1 MRLTYLLAAGLLA
14 LNACKMT
21 TKTLTTT
28 AGGHTLHH
36 NGAISPDGQWLVFD
50 GRNDDTKIGET
61 STIGL
66 VNTRTGEEKTIY
78 RTENPS
84 VFGPGVGAATF
95 SPVEE
100 TVLFIHGAPD
110 ANEEK
115 PYAMSRRTGV
125 GIRTHQPFVPVH
137 FDARDTKAP
146 FTPGSLRGGTHSH
159 CWNADGTLI
168 SFTYNDEA
176 VDPDLRS
183 VGVMFKA
190 PGSLEVEPAPGN
202 LPGTWY
208 SAIVTEVVRHP
219 LPGTDAINKAF
230 DECWLGNTA
239 TIAFQGNVLKEDGTQ
254 ITEVFLVDID
264 TAKILADPG
273 AVGSAGERPKVPAG
287 IQQRRL
293 TRSKSGLSDT
303 RHWLR
308 SSPDGKFIYALAKDS
323 QNLNQ
328 MIQIDAQTGEIKML
342 TANVFSIDY
351 TFNVSPDGENIAFVG
366 QNSVFLY
373 EIKNNK
379 TTRLYDGT
387 GAGKIVGAP
396 LFAPKEPTLFFNQY
410 MAHGDQDEYLQI
422 RSVSFKNHRN

>member
-1 MRLTYLLAAGLLA
+1 MRLTYLLAAALLA

-66 VNTRTGEEKTIY
+66 VNVHSGEEKIIY

-100 TVLFIHGAPD
+100 KVIFIHGLSN

-125 GIRTHQPFVPVH
+125 GIQVNQPFEPFH
-137 FDARDTKAP
+137 FDARDHIYP

-159 CWNADGTLI
+159 CWSADGQLI

-176 VDPDLRS
+176 VNPDLRS
-183 VGVMFKA
+183 VGVMFPA
-190 PGSLEVEPAPGN
+190 PQPIQVDTAPGN
-202 LPGTWY
+202 NSGTMY
-208 SAIVTEVVRHP
+208 AALVTDVVRNP
-219 LPGTDAINKAF
+219 RPGSDEINKAF
-230 DECWLGNTA
+230 DECWLGRTS
-239 TIAFQGNVLKEDGTQ
+239 TIAFQGNVLLEDGTQ
-254 ITEVFLVDID
+254 RTEVFLVDID
-264 TAKILADPG
+264 TQKILADPQ
-273 AVGSAGERPKVPAG
+273 AVGKEGEAPQVPAG

-293 TRSKSGLSDT
+293 THSKKGLSDT

-308 SSPDGKFIYALAKDS
+308 SSPDGQYIYALIKDD
-323 QNLNQ
+323 QNRNQ
-328 MIQIDAQTGEIKML
+328 VVQIDAHTGDLKML
-342 TANVFSIDY
+342 TNNTFSIDF
-351 TFNVSPDGENIAFVG
+351 TFNVCPNGEKIAFVG

-373 EIKNNK
+373 DLKADKI
-379 TTRLYDGT
+379 TTLHEGK
-387 GAGKIVGAP
+387 GEGKIVGAP
-396 LFAPKEPTLFFNQY
+396 LFAPKERTLFFNQY
-410 MAHGDQDEYLQI
+410 VSHPDKTEYLQI
-422 RSVSFKNHRN
+422 RRVNY